1 MSWGRLLPHVARSPA
16 RRSLRLSDLTRLVL
30 LGLTSL
36 VLLGLPAL
44 AGASPDHESDFLERI
59 NADRAE
65 VGVEPLILRAALS
78 DVARDHSRS
87 MADAGALFHLLHDG
101 LEVDGW
107 RPSREN
113 TGYGWSVRSTH
124 AGLLASGI
132 HRANLLDPELT
143 DVGIGVTLHDGRVWV
158 TQLFSE
164 PSSWRFADVRPDGI
178 HGPAIERL
186 AEAGGTGGCGDGRF
200 CPDEVVTRAQFASLL
215 ARAAALPASSS
226 VPFVDVPDIH
236 RDAIGAL
243 VDAGITG
250 GCDPPVGERF
260 CPDDPVSRA
269 QAATF
274 LSRAL
279 DLPPTDDHPFLDVS
293 APHAGNIGAL
303 AVAGIARGCTED
315 RYCPDEPVTR
325 AQAASLLVGS
335 FDL

>member
-1 MSWGRLLPHVARSPA
+1 MLWARLLPHAMRSIAPRSPA
-16 RRSLRLSDLTRLVL
+16 LSHLTGLVL
-30 LGLTSL
+30 LWLTAL
-36 VLLGLPAL
+36 VLLGLPAE
-44 AGASPDHESDFLERI
+44 AGASLDHEGEFLERI

-65 VGVEPLILRAALS
+65 VGADPLTLRPALS
-78 DVARDHSRS
+78 EAARDHSRT
-87 MADAGALFHLLHDG
+87 MAEAGELFHLLHDD

-124 AGLLASGI
+124 AALLASGV

-143 DVGIGVTLHDGRVWV
+143 DVGIGVALHDGQVWV
-158 TQLFSE
+158 TQLFSQ
-164 PSSWRFADVRPDGI
+164 PTSWRFTDVRPDGT

-186 AEAGGTGGCGDGRF
+186 ADAGGTGGCGDGRF
-200 CPDEVVTRAQFASLL
+200 CPHEVVTRAQFASLL
-215 ARAAALPASSS
+215 ASAAELPASSS
-226 VPFVDVPDIH
+226 VPFVDVPEIH
-236 RDAIGAL
+236 REAIAAL
-243 VDAGITG
+243 VEAGITG

-274 LSRAL
+274 LARVL
-279 DLPPTDDHPFLDVS
+279 DLRPTDDHPFLDVS

-303 AVAGIARGCTED
+303 AVAGITRGCAED

-335 FDL
+335 LDL